1 MAEAAGAVRE
11 SEKTRVR
18 PARRASVPN
27 AIKFRDFA
35 RLRPRRVRVASR
47 SRRTHRCADPRPKR
61 MRRALATIAAD
72 AARRARGSFASTS
85 AAVQPLDA
93 FLAFP
98 STAAPRA
105 LRPRALASD
114 AASDAASGSIITPAL
129 EVRLETMRARHD
141 ELCAALVATPPPAP
155 DAMAKINKELAR
167 AERVVSAYAALR
179 DARDEM
185 TSLASMFESPDAP
198 ADAPAD
204 AELARM
210 ARDEHDELASRI
222 PALEE
227 SLAHLLLPAD
237 DADENGAIVE
247 VRAGAGGDEAAL
259 FAQDLLRMYEL
270 HARKRGWR
278 WETLA
283 VSPADAGGFK
293 EASVSVAGDD
303 VYGAL
308 KFESGVHR
316 VQRVPAT
323 ETQGRVHTSTAS
335 VAVMPHAEE
344 VDLEVRD
351 EDVRVDTMRASGA
364 GGQHVNTTN
373 SAVRLTHAP
382 TGVVVVIQD
391 ERSQHKNKDKAMKV
405 LRARLY
411 ELERRRLH
419 ETRADLRK
427 SLVGSG
433 DRSERVRTYN
443 YKEGRVKDHR
453 VNVQINDL
461 SGMMDGGESLGEM
474 IEALRLE
481 ERRRALLDFA

>member
-1 MAEAAGAVRE
+1 
-11 SEKTRVR
+11 
-18 PARRASVPN
+18 
-27 AIKFRDFA
+27 
-35 RLRPRRVRVASR
+35 
-47 SRRTHRCADPRPKR
+47 
-61 MRRALATIAAD
+61 
-72 AARRARGSFASTS
+72 
-85 AAVQPLDA
+85 
-93 FLAFP
+93 
-98 STAAPRA
+98 
-105 LRPRALASD
+105 
-114 AASDAASGSIITPAL
+114 
-129 EVRLETMRARHD
+129 
-141 ELCAALVATPPPAP
+141 
-155 DAMAKINKELAR
+155 MAKINKELAR

-185 TSLASMFESPDAP
+185 TSLASMFESPDAS

-364 GGQHVNTTN
+364 GGNTSTP
-373 SAVRLTHAP
+373 P
-382 TGVVVVIQD
+382 T
-391 ERSQHKNKDKAMKV
+391 
-405 LRARLY
+405 
-411 ELERRRLH
+411 RRC
-419 ETRADLRK
+419 
-427 SLVGSG
+427 V
-433 DRSERVRTYN
+433 
-443 YKEGRVKDHR
+443 
-453 VNVQINDL
+453 
-461 SGMMDGGESLGEM
+461 
-474 IEALRLE
+474 
-481 ERRRALLDFA
+481 

>member
-1 MAEAAGAVRE
+1 
-11 SEKTRVR
+11 
-18 PARRASVPN
+18 
-27 AIKFRDFA
+27 
-35 RLRPRRVRVASR
+35 
-47 SRRTHRCADPRPKR
+47 
-61 MRRALATIAAD
+61 
-72 AARRARGSFASTS
+72 
-85 AAVQPLDA
+85 
-93 FLAFP
+93 
-98 STAAPRA
+98 
-105 LRPRALASD
+105 
-114 AASDAASGSIITPAL
+114 
-129 EVRLETMRARHD
+129 MRARHD

-167 AERVVSAYAALR
+167 AERVVSAYAAVR

-185 TSLASMFESPDAP
+185 TSLASMFQSSDPSASPP
-198 ADAPAD
+198 ASAD

-210 ARDEHDELASRI
+210 ARDEHADLASRL

-278 WETLA
+278 WEMLA
-283 VSPADAGGFK
+283 ASVADSGGFK

-303 VYGAL
+303 VYGSL

-335 VAVMPHAEE
+335 VAVLPHAEE
-344 VDLEVRD
+344 VDLELRD

-391 ERSQHKNKDKAMKV
+391 ERSQHKNKEKAMKV

-419 ETRADLRK
+419 ETRADLRR

-453 VNVQINDL
+453 VNLQINDL

-474 IEALRLE
+474 IDALRLE

>member
-1 MAEAAGAVRE
+1 
-11 SEKTRVR
+11 
-18 PARRASVPN
+18 
-27 AIKFRDFA
+27 
-35 RLRPRRVRVASR
+35 
-47 SRRTHRCADPRPKR
+47 
-61 MRRALATIAAD
+61 
-72 AARRARGSFASTS
+72 
-85 AAVQPLDA
+85 
-93 FLAFP
+93 
-98 STAAPRA
+98 
-105 LRPRALASD
+105 
-114 AASDAASGSIITPAL
+114 
-129 EVRLETMRARHD
+129 
-141 ELCAALVATPPPAP
+141 
-155 DAMAKINKELAR
+155 
-167 AERVVSAYAALR
+167 
-179 DARDEM
+179 
-185 TSLASMFESPDAP
+185 
-198 ADAPAD
+198 
-204 AELARM
+204 
-210 ARDEHDELASRI
+210 
-222 PALEE
+222 
-227 SLAHLLLPAD
+227 
-237 DADENGAIVE
+237 
-247 VRAGAGGDEAAL
+247 
-259 FAQDLLRMYEL
+259 
-270 HARKRGWR
+270 
-278 WETLA
+278 
-283 VSPADAGGFK
+283 
-293 EASVSVAGDD
+293 
-303 VYGAL
+303 
-308 KFESGVHR
+308 
-316 VQRVPAT
+316 
-323 ETQGRVHTSTAS
+323 
-335 VAVMPHAEE
+335 MPHAEE